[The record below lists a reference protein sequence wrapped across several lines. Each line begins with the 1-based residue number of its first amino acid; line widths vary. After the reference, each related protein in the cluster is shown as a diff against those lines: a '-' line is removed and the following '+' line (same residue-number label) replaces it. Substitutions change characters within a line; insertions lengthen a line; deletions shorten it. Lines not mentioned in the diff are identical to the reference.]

1 MGMLDGKTVFVAGGA
16 GNIGG
21 NVVRGCLRAGATV
34 ITVSRDA
41 GRFERLRRFVVA
53 AGLPENEKLIT
64 LEGDVG
70 DDAGALKVRA
80 ELTQRGLGL
89 DAVVAS
95 LGGGMPPQ
103 ALVGLDTNRWEAVLR
118 SNLTSHFVCAR
129 TFLPPMLDAGKGTYV
144 LLSGYGGETAW
155 PENGPVSVAALG
167 VIGLARNLAA
177 ENKRSGVRIKPM
189 VLITSPDV
197 WKKLQGTPGAYH
209 GDDVGDFLAWLCSD
223 AGRETDAADVVR
235 YVTDWQNANAMLRA

>member
-1 MGMLDGKTVFVAGGA
+1 MGALDGKSVFVAGGA

-34 ITVSRDA
+34 ITASRDA
-41 GRFERLRRFVVA
+41 GRFERLRRFVA
-53 AGLPENEKLIT
+53 QAGFVDTDKLIT

-70 DDAGALKVRA
+70 DDAGAQKVRDQVLEKA
-80 ELTQRGLGL
+80 PDL

-103 ALVGLDTNRWEAVLR
+103 SLMGLDTSRWESVLR
-118 SNLTSHFVCAR
+118 GNLTSHFVCAR
-129 TFLPPMLDAGKGTYV
+129 TFLPTLLERGRGAYV

-155 PENGPVSVAALG
+155 PENAPVSVAALG
-167 VIGLARNLAA
+167 VIGLAKNLAA
-177 ENKRSGVRIKPM
+177 EHKKAGVRIKPM
-189 VLITSPDV
+189 VLVTMPEL
-197 WKKLQGTPGAYH
+197 WKKLEGTPGAFH

-223 AGRETDAADVVR
+223 AAKETDAADVIR
-235 YVTDWQNANAMLRA
+235 YVTDWQNANVMLRA